1 MIPQDLDNFRQ
12 PLGYNKVVAGIVCS
26 VNPKVLKFRLTTILQ
41 YMVMILPNTVPSG
54 PYCKM
59 PIPAKIQA
67 YDDTVTAT
75 DSCLIAL
82 YSSMGRKFIQNIAHV
97 GKLHL

>member
-1 MIPQDLDNFRQ
+1 MIPQKLDNFRQ
-12 PLGYNKVVAGIVCS
+12 PLGDNKVVAGIVCS
-26 VNPKVLKFRLTTILQ
+26 VNPKDLKFRLTILQ
-41 YMVMILPNTVPSG
+41 YMVMTLPNTVLSG

-67 YDDTVTAT
+67 YDGTVMAT
-75 DSCLIAL
+75 DSCLTVL
-82 YSSMGRKFIQNIAHV
+82 SSSMGRKFIQNIAHV